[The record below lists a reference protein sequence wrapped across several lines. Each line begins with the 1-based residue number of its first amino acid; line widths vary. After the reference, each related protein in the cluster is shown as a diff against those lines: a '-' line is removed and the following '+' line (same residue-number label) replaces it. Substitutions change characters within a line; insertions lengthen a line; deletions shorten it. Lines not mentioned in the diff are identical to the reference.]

1 MKLSDY
7 VMQFIAATG
16 VRHVF
21 MLSGGGAM
29 HLVDSVGRNR
39 ELSYVCN
46 LHEQACAIAADAYSQ
61 YTNNLG
67 VTLVTTGP
75 GGTNTLTGVAGAWL
89 DSTPMLIISGQV
101 KRPDM
106 VGKRGVRQ
114 MGFQEID
121 IIGIVRPIT
130 KYAATVTDP
139 SSIRYHLEK
148 AVHLARQ
155 GRPGPVW
162 IDIPLDVQAAMID
175 ENNLQGFKTAET
187 TRNEKDDALAGQV
200 CRAIEL
206 LEKAQRP
213 VVLAGNGIRLARAL
227 DDFLRLIEALGI
239 PVLTTWKAADFL
251 PDDHPLF
258 AGRPGAV
265 GQRGANFTQQNAD
278 WLMIIGARLDLG
290 QTAYTHETFAPA
302 AHKIMV
308 DIDAAEI
315 GKMHMR
321 IDVPIAADA
330 GDFIR
335 EFQRQVPL
343 AKQKNHASWV
353 AQCKGWQ
360 KRYPV
365 VLPEYWHDKGF
376 VNDYVLID
384 VLSDELSEEDILIP
398 GSSGACSERTM
409 QAFRVKTGL
418 RLFNSQGLGS
428 MGFGIPA
435 AIGGCVASGQRRTI
449 SIEGDGGFIMNI
461 QELEP
466 VKRLCLPIK
475 FFVLNNGGYVSI
487 QATQK
492 NYFGGNYVGSSA
504 ASGVTLPDIRSVAE
518 SFGLA
523 TACLENHDGIRE
535 KIRAILE
542 MEGPVVCEVM
552 VSPDQVTAP
561 RVASKQLED
570 GSMISLPMEDLWPFL
585 DREELKKNM
594 TGPDGSDGSS
604 GY

>member
-7 VMQFIAATG
+7 VMQFIAETG

-39 ELSYVCN
+39 ELTYICT

-67 VTLVTTGP
+67 VVLVTTGP
-75 GGTNTLTGVAGAWL
+75 GGTNAITGVAGAWL
-89 DSTPMLIISGQV
+89 ESTPMLIISGQV

-106 VGKRGVRQ
+106 AGDRGVRQ

-121 IIGIVRPIT
+121 IVGIVSPIT
-130 KYAATVTDP
+130 KYAATVMEP

-148 AVHLARQ
+148 AVHLARH

-162 IDIPLDVQAAMID
+162 VDIPLDVQAAVID
-175 ENNLQGFKTAET
+175 VNTLQPFDPTEI
-187 TRNEKDDALAGQV
+187 TRDKKDDALAGKV
-200 CRAIEL
+200 CSAIEL
-206 LEKAQRP
+206 FKKAQRP
-213 VVLAGNGIRLARAL
+213 VILAGNGIRLADAL
-227 DDFLRLIEALGI
+227 DDFLKLIEALGI

-251 PDDHPLF
+251 PDDHPLY

-278 WLMIIGARLDLG
+278 VLMIIGARLDLG

-308 DIDAAEI
+308 DVDAAEI
-315 GKMHMR
+315 GKMHMK
-321 IDVPIAADA
+321 IDVPVVADA

-335 EFQRQVPL
+335 EFRSQLTRAAQRDHSP
-343 AKQKNHASWV
+343 WV
-353 AQCKGWQ
+353 TQCKGWQ

-365 VLPEYWHDKGF
+365 ILQEYWHETGF

-384 VLSDELSEEDILIP
+384 VLSDELSNGDLLIP

-409 QAFRVKTGL
+409 QAFRARPGL
-418 RLFNSQGLGS
+418 RIFNSQGLGS

-435 AIGGCVASGQRRTI
+435 AIGGCIASGKRRTI

-461 QELEP
+461 QELET
-466 VKRLCLPIK
+466 VKRLNLPIK
-475 FFVLNNGGYVSI
+475 FFVLSNGGYVSI
-487 QATQK
+487 QATQR
-492 NYFGGNYVGSSA
+492 NYFEGRYVGSSA
-504 ASGVTLPDIRSVAE
+504 SSGVTLPDIRSVAE

-523 TACLENHDGIRE
+523 TARLENHNAIRE
-535 KIRAILE
+535 KIRALLE

-561 RVASKQLED
+561 RVASRQKED
-570 GSMISLPMEDLWPFL
+570 GSMVSLPMEDLWPFL
-585 DREELKKNM
+585 HRDELKENM
-594 TGPDGSDGSS
+594 TGPDGSDGSFEN
-604 GY
+604 